1 MIVYIVLDRRLFL
14 HTDNNVTV
22 LGTFKILDYSG
33 KQLVQ
38 VEFVWSRVA
47 LISHF
52 FSTPIVYVLHSPF
65 GRHTKRFGCSAKKT
79 LFKYEFDQTLFS
91 RRFDVKL
98 TEMCD
103 DVRRRTSRLAHH
115 QRLYG
120 QRVWDFGGYRL
131 FLINP
136 VRRQLRFIR

>member
-1 MIVYIVLDRRLFL
+1 M

-22 LGTFKILDYSG
+22 LGTFIILYYSG

-47 LISHF
+47 IISHC
-52 FSTPIVYVLHSPF
+52 FSTPIVYVLHSTF
-65 GRHTKRFGCSAKKT
+65 GWHAKRFRCSAKKT
-79 LFKYEFDQTLFS
+79 LFNYEFDQTLFS
-91 RRFDVKL
+91 RRFSNFDAKL

-103 DVRRRTSRLAHH
+103 DMRRRTSRLTHH

-136 VRRQLRFIR
+136 VRRQLRFVRWYETL